1 MRAVWF
7 ERQGP
12 ASEVLRIGER
22 PTPRAAAGEVRV
34 RLHASG
40 VNPADTNRRAGRGYV
55 MEGPAVIPDS
65 DGAGIVDE
73 VGAGVDPAWLGK
85 RVWLYN
91 GQRGGRVDG
100 TAAEWIALDAGLVA
114 PLADGTSFAEGACLG
129 IPCMTA
135 HRCVHLRADLAGAA
149 VLVTGGAGAVGHYAV
164 QWAKRAGARVA
175 TTVSSPDKAAHAA
188 TASPDLVIDYR
199 REDVAGRLRDFAG
212 PGGVDHVVDVDFGG
226 NLATSLAA
234 IAVNGSIAY
243 YATKGAPTP
252 ALPAADLMR
261 RNVSIHAVLLNNAP
275 LAARRRA
282 QADIAAAL
290 ADRGLRHAVS
300 AVFPLARTADAHDA
314 VEACT
319 KRGTV
324 VVDCRA

>member
-135 HRCVHLRADLAGAA
+135 HRC
-149 VLVTGGAGAVGHYAV
+149 
-164 QWAKRAGARVA
+164 
-175 TTVSSPDKAAHAA
+175 
-188 TASPDLVIDYR
+188 
-199 REDVAGRLRDFAG
+199 
-212 PGGVDHVVDVDFGG
+212 
-226 NLATSLAA
+226 
-234 IAVNGSIAY
+234 
-243 YATKGAPTP
+243 
-252 ALPAADLMR
+252 
-261 RNVSIHAVLLNNAP
+261 
-275 LAARRRA
+275 
-282 QADIAAAL
+282 
-290 ADRGLRHAVS
+290 
-300 AVFPLARTADAHDA
+300 
-314 VEACT
+314 
-319 KRGTV
+319 
-324 VVDCRA
+324 